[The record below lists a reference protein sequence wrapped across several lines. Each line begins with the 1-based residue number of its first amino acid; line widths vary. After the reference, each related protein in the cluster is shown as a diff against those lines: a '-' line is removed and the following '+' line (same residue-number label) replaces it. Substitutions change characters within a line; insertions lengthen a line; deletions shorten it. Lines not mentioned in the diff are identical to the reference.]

1 MNSPLP
7 PPALTRRELLS
18 GLAGIGAGA
27 TLAACGNSP
36 LPDAGAASNLSE
48 STEVVVIGAGLAGLM
63 AAREL
68 VAAGKQVLVLEAR
81 DRVGGRTLNHPV
93 TAAGAKPG
101 TIVEVGGQWVGP
113 TQDLVLKTIADLG
126 LETFKTY
133 STGNYLDHRDGLSLQ
148 YGHLFP
154 VDPLN
159 LGLNRLPPTD
169 PVGAAE
175 AAVAIQRLNSMA
187 AEVPLDRPW
196 TAGNAVAWDSQTFQT
211 WIDANVLSP
220 GGQALLQ
227 LTIESV
233 FSAQPRDLS
242 LLHVLFYIH
251 SAGSLELLI
260 NTEGGAQEARIVG
273 GSQRIALV
281 MAEQLGEAVWLNA
294 AVERIEQDGQG
305 VTVSGA
311 GFEVRGQRVI
321 VAVPPPLAARIRYF
335 PLLDGLRDQLTQRL
349 PMGTVTKVNAVYA
362 TPFWRRAGSNGQVT
376 SDTGPIK
383 LVYDN
388 SPQDGHVGILMG
400 FIEGSEGRRLLRET
414 PERRRALA
422 LECFARYFGP
432 EALQVQEYI
441 EQSWADEEWSRGCY
455 ASYFPPGVWSDF
467 GSALRKPI
475 GRLHWAGTETAEVW
489 NGYFDGAIRSG
500 ERAAAEVRAQL
511 R

>member
-1 MNSPLP
+1 MRS
-7 PPALTRRELLS
+7 A
-18 GLAGIGAGA
+18 
-27 TLAACGNSP
+27 
-36 LPDAGAASNLSE
+36 
-48 STEVVVIGAGLAGLM
+48 STEVIVVGAGLAGLS
-63 AAREL
+63 AARQL
-68 VAAGKQVLVLEAR
+68 QAAGRQVRIVEAR
-81 DRVGGRTLNHPV
+81 DRVGGRTLNHSL
-93 TAAGAKPG
+93 TAPGAKPG
-101 TIVEVGGQWVGP
+101 TVVEIGGQWVGP
-113 TQDLVLKTIADLG
+113 TQDRVLALIQELG
-126 LETFKTY
+126 LSTFKTWGEGRFTDYRRGRLRQY
-133 STGNYLDHRDGLSLQ
+133 SGRIPPGNL
-148 YGHLFP
+148 
-154 VDPLN
+154 
-159 LGLNRLPPTD
+159 LGSVEAQLAINRLNR
-169 PVGAAE
+169 
-175 AAVAIQRLNSMA
+175 MA
-187 AEVPLDRPW
+187 REVPLAAPW
-196 TAGNAVAWDSQTFQT
+196 TAPRAAKWDGQTFQSWMDRRLWT
-211 WIDANVLSP
+211 RGAKEL
-220 GGQALLQ
+220 
-227 LTIESV
+227 IELAIEAV

-273 GSQRIALV
+273 GSQRISLA

-305 VTVSGA
+305 ATVSGA
-311 GFEVRGQRVI
+311 GFELRGQRVI

-349 PMGTVTKVNAVYA
+349 PMGTVSKVNAVYA

-388 SPQDGHVGILMG
+388 SPQDGHLGILMG

-432 EALQVQEYI
+432 EALQPLEYI

-455 ASYFPPGVWSDF
+455 ASYFPPGVWSDY
-467 GSALRKPI
+467 GEALRTPV

-500 ERAAAEVRAQL
+500 ERAAAEVLAQL